1 MVSKN
6 IKSTCKIAARE
17 AVSLS
22 ALSYEIPDI
31 SIVIKKTDKNDIL
44 EIANIRNLMPVIG
57 LLVEKD
63 DALTI
68 EVTSPDP
75 NREELGIEVIEGWFK
90 QNAQA

>member
-44 EIANIRNLMPVIG
+44 EIANIRNLLPVIG

-75 NREELGIEVIEGWFK
+75 NREELGIEVVERWFK